1 MTFKHVPVHD
11 GSLAIVGNV
20 TGREGGGGRTL
31 SDAPFMTSPT
41 EKRAIVERRRFR
53 ALMKSLKDG
62 LDEIR

>member
-1 MTFKHVPVHD
+1 MKTAECPH
-11 GSLAIVGNV
+11 ARRCC
-20 TGREGGGGRTL
+20 GRRTL